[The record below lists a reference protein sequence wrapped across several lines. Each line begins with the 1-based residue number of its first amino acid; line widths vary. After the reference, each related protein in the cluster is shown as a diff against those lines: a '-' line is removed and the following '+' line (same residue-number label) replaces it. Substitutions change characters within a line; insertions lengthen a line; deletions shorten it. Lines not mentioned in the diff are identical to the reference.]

1 MKLSITQK
9 VFFLTNTVIMIVF
22 TIFGTVAVIYQKRY
36 LLNHLDEKAGA
47 IIQYVASE
55 SEYPL
60 LVKDQ
65 EKLYKI
71 AIRAMEQKDLVNIK
85 ITDIKGNVY
94 VDVGDEILEN
104 TKEYILPISIRKVL
118 NKEPSDDL
126 PLRGILKIKPERIGI
141 LKTRFSLNSINKM
154 IRKTQETLVLFFLL
168 MAGVVLLSVFISIKR
183 FIIKPIKILLHGT
196 EKIAQGLLYYKVEV
210 NSKDEIGE
218 LANAFNK
225 MANDLNEYQSKLLYH
240 EKLATIG
247 LLASSVGH
255 ELRNPLA
262 SIKNVSYYLK
272 NYLKIPDPRA
282 KEFLYMLSKEVD
294 TANKII
300 TDLLDFSRV
309 KQLNKVYFSLIT
321 MIDETLKD
329 IGENE
334 KVKIILNI
342 SPDIKD
348 VYADKE
354 KLKQVFINLITNSY
368 QAIANKGELK
378 IEANINNNLLK
389 IIFSDTGIGINKEII
404 GHIFEPLFTT
414 KAKGIG
420 LGLAIA
426 NDIIEKHNGKITV
439 ESEEEKGAI
448 FTIFLPV
455 EET

>member
-22 TIFGTVAVIYQKRY
+22 SIFGTIAVIYQKKY
-36 LLNHLDEKAGA
+36 LLKYLDEKAEA
-47 IIQYVASE
+47 IIQYAASE
-55 SEYPL
+55 CEYPL

-85 ITDIKGNVY
+85 ITDIQGKVY
-94 VDVGDEILEN
+94 VDVGDEIKEN
-104 TKEYILPISIRKVL
+104 TKEYILPITIRKVL
-118 NKEPSDDL
+118 NKEPSDEL
-126 PLRGILKIKPERIGI
+126 PLGGILKIKPERLGI
-141 LKTRFSLNSINKM
+141 LKTRFSLDSINKM

-168 MAGVVLLSVFISIKR
+168 MAGVLLLSVFISIKR

-196 EKIAQGLLYYKVEV
+196 EKIAQGLLYYKVKV

-272 NYLKIPDPRA
+272 NYLKISDPRA

-321 MIDETLKD
+321 MIVDTLKEV
-329 IGENE
+329 GENE

-354 KLKQVFINLITNSY
+354 KLKQIFINIITNSY
-368 QAIANKGELK
+368 QAIVNKGELK
-378 IEANINNNLLK
+378 IEANINDNLLK
-389 IIFSDTGIGINKEII
+389 IIFSDTGCGINKEII

-439 ESEEEKGAI
+439 ESEEQKGAI
-448 FTIFLPV
+448 FTIILPI